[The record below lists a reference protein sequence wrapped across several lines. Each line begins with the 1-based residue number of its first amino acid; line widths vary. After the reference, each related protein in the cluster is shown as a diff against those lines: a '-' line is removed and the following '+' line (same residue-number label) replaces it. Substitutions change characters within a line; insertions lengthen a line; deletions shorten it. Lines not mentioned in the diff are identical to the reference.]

1 MSSDNNS
8 LDGSD
13 QSDPLLDNNF
23 EDEPGESSIN
33 TDNTE
38 QQTKTTPQHM
48 QITRSTK
55 LYAFCASLNSC
66 NLGYD
71 IGVNTGAGPLLQQ
84 SLNLS
89 DTQLEFFFGSLNLF
103 AMVGALSSHYI
114 SDKYGRCKSFI
125 VAAIIFI
132 IGSIIQSVAHSYGVL
147 MFGRVFVGLGVGF
160 GLAVDPVYISEISQ
174 SSHRGYLV
182 TWSEFAIN
190 LGIVLGFLSGLIF
203 ATVDYNVAWRLM
215 FVLGIVLPC
224 VVICLATF
232 VMPESPRWLVS
243 NNRVEEARGILEKVY
258 PEGYNVNKVIQ
269 EIKDSIETEKIAEHT
284 VGWGIILNP
293 SPAYR
298 RILLVGIGIAIAQQA
313 VGIDA
318 ILYFLVFILD
328 ASGIHSRVT
337 QMWILVGLGVIKLG
351 VIFVA
356 GLLLDKTGRRPL
368 LFTSLIGMAVSFV
381 IVALGFIGGE
391 ETQAASETAAIVGLA
406 LYLAFFSIGMGPAT
420 WTICSEVFTTTIRA
434 KAMSLATFSNRFIA
448 TIFASSFL
456 SVANAMTWIGFFF
469 MMAVVCLIICIW
481 VYVYLPET
489 KGKHL
494 EKMAQYFAELTGDRS
509 VMEAEE
515 VIHRRG
521 SVTADNQDNGTQ
533 QQTGTMA

>member
-1 MSSDNNS
+1 
-8 LDGSD
+8 L
-13 QSDPLLDNNF
+13 
-23 EDEPGESSIN
+23 
-33 TDNTE
+33 
-38 QQTKTTPQHM
+38 K
-48 QITRSTK
+48 K
-55 LYAFCASLNSC
+55 
-66 NLGYD
+66 
-71 IGVNTGAGPLLQQ
+71 
-84 SLNLS
+84 
-89 DTQLEFFFGSLNLF
+89 
-103 AMVGALSSHYI
+103 YI
-114 SDKYGRCKSFI
+114 LKD
-125 VAAIIFI
+125 
-132 IGSIIQSVAHSYGVL
+132 
-147 MFGRVFVGLGVGF
+147 
-160 GLAVDPVYISEISQ
+160 
-174 SSHRGYLV
+174 
-182 TWSEFAIN
+182 
-190 LGIVLGFLSGLIF
+190 
-203 ATVDYNVAWRLM
+203 
-215 FVLGIVLPC
+215 
-224 VVICLATF
+224 
-232 VMPESPRWLVS
+232 
-243 NNRVEEARGILEKVY
+243 
-258 PEGYNVNKVIQ
+258 NVNKVIQ